1 MHYQDNNGAPMTA
14 NPGWSIKDVP
24 RVWLEEFAIRAL
36 AETRRTREVERAN
49 GTFLAVLAGF
59 LLGAALATGG
69 FVIGAALG

>member
-1 MHYQDNNGAPMTA
+1 M
-14 NPGWSIKDVP
+14 
-24 RVWLEEFAIRAL
+24 WLEEFAIRAL